1 LLGVLCPRFLG
12 YHAAV
17 VYYWLLVAVYL
28 FSPRIAYQFME
39 LLEAHAVD
47 TYATFVEENRAEL
60 EALPAPNVAQSYYTG
75 GDLYLFDG
83 FQTALGEPGQAFR
96 RPPCDTLFH
105 VFQNICDD
113 EREHVKTM
121 QA

>member
-1 LLGVLCPRFLG
+1 
-12 YHAAV
+12 
-17 VYYWLLVAVYL
+17 
-28 FSPRIAYQFME
+28 ME